1 MRSRAG
7 GLPEVELIALDE
19 DDRSAGAETVDVKP
33 KRWWPVALVGALVAA
48 AIVATGQGSSAN
60 SAAEVTVPPTPSTR
74 FPPAPTTVPTA
85 RRVADAQRR
94 AYPAVLISS
103 DATALLVLTQDG
115 AFEVDVAEA
124 PDMITGFV
132 GRPPAT
138 VVTLTNGLVRAYS
151 REYPEGIELG
161 SARAVFPSQDPRRV
175 WLTGVIDGES
185 AVKEMPVDGTVPP
198 QLATGFIAL
207 PDNSSVVGVAGGE
220 LVLSVR
226 TDLSEPYELVTWDPA
241 TRTTEFVARSATLVA
256 AAERSIAW
264 IPTGCDDC
272 GIYVRRDGV
281 IRVYNRLPN
290 VDSSVQGA
298 FSPDGRFL
306 ALAIAGAWPGGGAGA
321 VVHSVTVVDVDPPRS
336 IPGRPP
342 VGPPIV
348 ATPDIRSTSPVAMT
362 WSSGGALLVRDTY
375 DRVVAYEPLAGG
387 IARMFA
393 FRPREA
399 PQAPTPLAARPTR
412 IPHTMPPLNSP
423 ATTLAPVLVP

>member
-1 MRSRAG
+1 M
-7 GLPEVELIALDE
+7 
-19 DDRSAGAETVDVKP
+19 
-33 KRWWPVALVGALVAA
+33 
-48 AIVATGQGSSAN
+48 
-60 SAAEVTVPPTPSTR
+60 
-74 FPPAPTTVPTA
+74 
-85 RRVADAQRR
+85 
-94 AYPAVLISS
+94 
-103 DATALLVLTQDG
+103 
-115 AFEVDVAEA
+115 
-124 PDMITGFV
+124 
-132 GRPPAT
+132 
-138 VVTLTNGLVRAYS
+138 
-151 REYPEGIELG
+151 
-161 SARAVFPSQDPRRV
+161 
-175 WLTGVIDGES
+175 
-185 AVKEMPVDGTVPP
+185 
-198 QLATGFIAL
+198 
-207 PDNSSVVGVAGGE
+207 
-220 LVLSVR
+220 
-226 TDLSEPYELVTWDPA
+226 
-241 TRTTEFVARSATLVA
+241 
-256 AAERSIAW
+256 
-264 IPTGCDDC
+264 
-272 GIYVRRDGV
+272 RRDGV

-362 WSSGGALLVRDTY
+362 WSSGGALLVRDTS

-399 PQAPTPLAARPTR
+399 PRAPTPLAARPTR